1 MNKSLD
7 SFKLFVMYVLF
18 LQQPSLRYLPLKQ
31 YLKKLMTELKIE
43 DLLSADEY
51 DKKRDELL
59 SIANSESEL
68 RTVRIGNNVS
78 LLFENKETVQSKLQ
92 ELLRNENVIQSEKI
106 QKELS
111 VYQLLLPDTNSLKAS
126 MSINSDEEE
135 KKGIDKRV
143 WIQIGE
149 NDRVFGSSSTN
160 LNQIDDEDD
169 QGVFVLEFD
178 LSNLM
183 VKDFQL
189 GMILY
194 AGIDHPKYNI
204 RTKEILKQ
212 TTASLAKGLL

>member
-1 MNKSLD
+1 
-7 SFKLFVMYVLF
+7 MYVLF

-68 RTVRIGNNVS
+68 RTVHIGNNVS

-106 QKELS
+106 QKKLS

-126 MSINSDEEE
+126 MSINFDEEE

-169 QGVFVLEFD
+169 QVVFVLEFD

-212 TTASLAKGLL
+212 TTASLAKDLL

>member
-1 MNKSLD
+1 
-7 SFKLFVMYVLF
+7 MYVLF

-59 SIANSESEL
+59 SIANSQSEL

-106 QKELS
+106 QKKLS
-111 VYQLLLPDTNSLKAS
+111 IYKLLLPDTNSLKAS

-135 KKGIDKRV
+135 VKGIDKRV

-149 NDRVFGSSSTN
+149 NDRVFGSPSTN
-160 LNQIDDEDD
+160 LNQADDEDYG
-169 QGVFVLEFD
+169 GVFVLEFD

-212 TTASLAKGLL
+212 TTASLAKDLL

>member
-160 LNQIDDEDD
+160 LIQIDDEDD

-212 TTASLAKGLL
+212 TTASLAKDLL

>member
-1 MNKSLD
+1 
-7 SFKLFVMYVLF
+7 MYVLF

-59 SIANSESEL
+59 SIANSRSEL

-106 QKELS
+106 QKKLS

-169 QGVFVLEFD
+169 QVVFVLEFD

-212 TTASLAKGLL
+212 TTASLAKDLL

>member
-1 MNKSLD
+1 M
-7 SFKLFVMYVLF
+7 
-18 LQQPSLRYLPLKQ
+18 PLKQ

-59 SIANSESEL
+59 SIANSQSEL

-106 QKELS
+106 QKKLS
-111 VYQLLLPDTNSLKAS
+111 IYKLLLPDTNSLKAS

-149 NDRVFGSSSTN
+149 NDRVFGSPSTN
-160 LNQIDDEDD
+160 LNQADDEDYG
-169 QGVFVLEFD
+169 GVFVLEFD

-212 TTASLAKGLL
+212 TTASLAKDLL

>member
-1 MNKSLD
+1 
-7 SFKLFVMYVLF
+7 MYVLF

-106 QKELS
+106 QKKLS

-126 MSINSDEEE
+126 MSINSDEEK

-160 LNQIDDEDD
+160 LNQINDEDD
-169 QGVFVLEFD
+169 QVVFVLEFD

-212 TTASLAKGLL
+212 TTASLAKDLL

>member
-1 MNKSLD
+1 
-7 SFKLFVMYVLF
+7 MYVLF

-59 SIANSESEL
+59 SIANSQSEL

-106 QKELS
+106 QKKLS
-111 VYQLLLPDTNSLKAS
+111 IYQLLLPDTNSLKAS
-126 MSINSDEEE
+126 MSINPDEEE

-149 NDRVFGSSSTN
+149 NDRVFGSPSTN
-160 LNQIDDEDD
+160 LNQADDEDYG
-169 QGVFVLEFD
+169 GVFVLEFD

-212 TTASLAKGLL
+212 TTASLAKDLL

>member
-1 MNKSLD
+1 
-7 SFKLFVMYVLF
+7 MYVLF

-78 LLFENKETVQSKLQ
+78 LLFENKATVQSKLQ

-106 QKELS
+106 QKKLS
-111 VYQLLLPDTNSLKAS
+111 IYKLLLPDTNSLKAS

-135 KKGIDKRV
+135 KKGIDKKV

-160 LNQIDDEDD
+160 LNQIEDEDYG
-169 QGVFVLEFD
+169 GVFVLEFD

-212 TTASLAKGLL
+212 TTASLAKDLL

>member
-1 MNKSLD
+1 
-7 SFKLFVMYVLF
+7 MYVLF

-78 LLFENKETVQSKLQ
+78 LLFENKETVQNKLQ
-92 ELLRNENVIQSEKI
+92 ELIWNENVIRSEEI
-106 QKELS
+106 QKKLS
-111 VYQLLLPDTNSLKAS
+111 MYKFLLPDTNNLKAS

-135 KKGIDKRV
+135 EKGIDKRV

-160 LNQIDDEDD
+160 LKRADDEDYG
-169 QGVFVLEFD
+169 GVFVLEFD

-183 VKDFQL
+183 IKDFQV

-212 TTASLAKGLL
+212 TTASLAKDLL

>member
-1 MNKSLD
+1 
-7 SFKLFVMYVLF
+7 MYVLF

-106 QKELS
+106 QKKLS

-169 QGVFVLEFD
+169 QVVFVLEFD

-212 TTASLAKGLL
+212 TTASLAKDLL

>member
-1 MNKSLD
+1 
-7 SFKLFVMYVLF
+7 MYVLF

-68 RTVRIGNNVS
+68 RTVHIGNNVS

-106 QKELS
+106 QKKLS

-126 MSINSDEEE
+126 MYINFDEEE

-169 QGVFVLEFD
+169 QVVFVLEFD

-212 TTASLAKGLL
+212 TTASLAKDLL

>member
-1 MNKSLD
+1 
-7 SFKLFVMYVLF
+7 MYVLF

-59 SIANSESEL
+59 SIANSQSEL

-106 QKELS
+106 QKKLS
-111 VYQLLLPDTNSLKAS
+111 IYKLLLPDTNSLKAS

-149 NDRVFGSSSTN
+149 NDRVFGSPSTN
-160 LNQIDDEDD
+160 LNQTDDEAYG
-169 QGVFVLEFD
+169 GVFVLEFD

-212 TTASLAKGLL
+212 TTASLAKDLL

>member
-1 MNKSLD
+1 
-7 SFKLFVMYVLF
+7 MYVLF
-18 LQQPSLRYLPLKQ
+18 LQQPSLRYVPLKQ

-59 SIANSESEL
+59 SIANSQSEL

-106 QKELS
+106 QKKLS
-111 VYQLLLPDTNSLKAS
+111 IYKLLLPDTNSLKAS

-149 NDRVFGSSSTN
+149 NDRVFGSPSTN
-160 LNQIDDEDD
+160 LNQADDEDYG
-169 QGVFVLEFD
+169 GVFVLEFD

-212 TTASLAKGLL
+212 TTASLAKDLL

>member
-1 MNKSLD
+1 
-7 SFKLFVMYVLF
+7 MYVLF

-59 SIANSESEL
+59 SIANSQSEL

-106 QKELS
+106 QKKLS
-111 VYQLLLPDTNSLKAS
+111 IYKLLLPDTNSLKAS

-212 TTASLAKGLL
+212 TTASLAKDLL

>member
-1 MNKSLD
+1 
-7 SFKLFVMYVLF
+7 MYILF
-18 LQQPSLRYLPLKQ
+18 LHQPSLRYLPLKQ
-31 YLKKLMTELKIE
+31 FLKKLMTELKIE

-59 SIANSESEL
+59 SIANSEREL
-68 RTVRIGNNVS
+68 RTVRIGNSVS
-78 LLFENKETVQSKLQ
+78 LLFENKETVQHKLQ
-92 ELLRNENVIQSEKI
+92 ELLRDENVIQSEKI
-106 QKELS
+106 QKKLS
-111 VYQLLLPDTNSLKAS
+111 IYKFLLPDTNKLKAS

-149 NDRVFGSSSTN
+149 NDRVFASSFTN
-160 LNQIDDEDD
+160 LEHADVGDYERA
-169 QGVFVLEFD
+169 FLLEFD

-183 VKDFQL
+183 IKDFQA

-204 RTKEILKQ
+204 RTKEILKK
-212 TTASLAKGLL
+212 TTASLAKDLL

>member
-1 MNKSLD
+1 
-7 SFKLFVMYVLF
+7 MYVLF

-59 SIANSESEL
+59 SIANSQSEL

-78 LLFENKETVQSKLQ
+78 LLFENKETIQSKLQ

-106 QKELS
+106 QKKLS
-111 VYQLLLPDTNSLKAS
+111 IYQLLLPDTNSLKAS

-149 NDRVFGSSSTN
+149 NDRVFGSPSTN
-160 LNQIDDEDD
+160 LNQADDEDYG
-169 QGVFVLEFD
+169 GVFVLEFD

-212 TTASLAKGLL
+212 TTASLAKDLL

>member
-1 MNKSLD
+1 
-7 SFKLFVMYVLF
+7 MYVLF

-106 QKELS
+106 QKKLS
-111 VYQLLLPDTNSLKAS
+111 IYKLLLPDTNSLKAS

-149 NDRVFGSSSTN
+149 NDRVFGSPSTN
-160 LNQIDDEDD
+160 LNQADDEDYG
-169 QGVFVLEFD
+169 GVFVLEFD

-212 TTASLAKGLL
+212 TTASLAKDLL

>member
-1 MNKSLD
+1 
-7 SFKLFVMYVLF
+7 MYVLF

-43 DLLSADEY
+43 DLLSVDEY

-106 QKELS
+106 QKKLS
-111 VYQLLLPDTNSLKAS
+111 IYKLLLPDTNSLKAS

-135 KKGIDKRV
+135 EKGIDKRV

-160 LNQIDDEDD
+160 LNQIDDEDYG
-169 QGVFVLEFD
+169 GVFVLEFD

-212 TTASLAKGLL
+212 TTASLAKDLL

>member
-1 MNKSLD
+1 
-7 SFKLFVMYVLF
+7 MYVLF

-59 SIANSESEL
+59 SIANSQIEL

-106 QKELS
+106 QKKLS
-111 VYQLLLPDTNSLKAS
+111 IYQLLLPDTNSLKAS

-149 NDRVFGSSSTN
+149 NDRVFGSPSTN
-160 LNQIDDEDD
+160 LNQADDEDYG
-169 QGVFVLEFD
+169 GVFVLEFD

-212 TTASLAKGLL
+212 TTASLAKDLL

>member
-1 MNKSLD
+1 
-7 SFKLFVMYVLF
+7 MYVLF

-59 SIANSESEL
+59 SIANSQSEL

-106 QKELS
+106 QKKLS
-111 VYQLLLPDTNSLKAS
+111 IYQLLLPDTNSLKAS
-126 MSINSDEEE
+126 ISINSDEEE

-149 NDRVFGSSSTN
+149 NDRVFGSPSTN
-160 LNQIDDEDD
+160 LNQADDEDYG
-169 QGVFVLEFD
+169 GVFVLEFD

-212 TTASLAKGLL
+212 TTASLAKDLL

>member
-1 MNKSLD
+1 
-7 SFKLFVMYVLF
+7 MYVLF

-59 SIANSESEL
+59 SIANSQSEL

-106 QKELS
+106 QKKLS
-111 VYQLLLPDTNSLKAS
+111 IYKLLLPDTNSLKAS

-149 NDRVFGSSSTN
+149 NDRVFGSPSTN
-160 LNQIDDEDD
+160 LNQTDDEAYG
-169 QGVFVLEFD
+169 GVFVLEFD

-212 TTASLAKGLL
+212 TTASLAEDLL

>member
-1 MNKSLD
+1 
-7 SFKLFVMYVLF
+7 MYVLF

-59 SIANSESEL
+59 SIANSQSEL

-160 LNQIDDEDD
+160 LIQIDDEDD

-212 TTASLAKGLL
+212 TTASLAKDLL

>member
-1 MNKSLD
+1 
-7 SFKLFVMYVLF
+7 MYVLF
-18 LQQPSLRYLPLKQ
+18 LKQPSLRYLPLKQ

-59 SIANSESEL
+59 SIANSQSEL

-106 QKELS
+106 QKKLS
-111 VYQLLLPDTNSLKAS
+111 IYQLLLPDTNSLKAS

-149 NDRVFGSSSTN
+149 NDRVFGSPSTN
-160 LNQIDDEDD
+160 LNQADDEDYG
-169 QGVFVLEFD
+169 GVFVLEFD

-212 TTASLAKGLL
+212 TTASLAKDLL

>member
-1 MNKSLD
+1 
-7 SFKLFVMYVLF
+7 MYVLF

-59 SIANSESEL
+59 SIANSQSEL

-149 NDRVFGSSSTN
+149 NDRVFGSPSTN
-160 LNQIDDEDD
+160 LNQADDEDYG
-169 QGVFVLEFD
+169 GVFVLEFD

-212 TTASLAKGLL
+212 TTASLAKDLL

>member
-1 MNKSLD
+1 
-7 SFKLFVMYVLF
+7 MYVLF

-59 SIANSESEL
+59 SIANSQSEL

-106 QKELS
+106 QKKLS
-111 VYQLLLPDTNSLKAS
+111 VYKLLLPDTNSLKAS

-149 NDRVFGSSSTN
+149 NDRVFGSPSTN
-160 LNQIDDEDD
+160 LNQADDEDYG
-169 QGVFVLEFD
+169 GVFVLEFD

-212 TTASLAKGLL
+212 TTASLAKDLL

>member
-1 MNKSLD
+1 
-7 SFKLFVMYVLF
+7 MYVLF
-18 LQQPSLRYLPLKQ
+18 LQQPSLRYPPLKQ

-59 SIANSESEL
+59 SIANSQSEL

-106 QKELS
+106 QKKLS
-111 VYQLLLPDTNSLKAS
+111 IYQLLLPDTNSLKAS

-149 NDRVFGSSSTN
+149 NDRVFGSPSTN
-160 LNQIDDEDD
+160 LNQADDEDYG
-169 QGVFVLEFD
+169 GVFVLEFD

-212 TTASLAKGLL
+212 TTASLAKDLL

>member
-1 MNKSLD
+1 
-7 SFKLFVMYVLF
+7 MYVLF

-106 QKELS
+106 QKKLS
-111 VYQLLLPDTNSLKAS
+111 IYKLLLPDTNSLKAS

-169 QGVFVLEFD
+169 QVVFVLEFD

-212 TTASLAKGLL
+212 TTASLAKDLL

>member
-1 MNKSLD
+1 
-7 SFKLFVMYVLF
+7 MYVLF

-43 DLLSADEY
+43 DLLSVDEY

-78 LLFENKETVQSKLQ
+78 LLFENKATVQSKLQ

-106 QKELS
+106 QKKLS
-111 VYQLLLPDTNSLKAS
+111 VYKLLLPDTNSLKAS

-135 KKGIDKRV
+135 EKGIDKRV

-160 LNQIDDEDD
+160 LNQIDDEDYG
-169 QGVFVLEFD
+169 GVFVLEFD

-212 TTASLAKGLL
+212 TTASLAKDLL

>member
-1 MNKSLD
+1 
-7 SFKLFVMYVLF
+7 MYVLF

-59 SIANSESEL
+59 SIANSRSEL

-106 QKELS
+106 QKKLS
-111 VYQLLLPDTNSLKAS
+111 IYQLLLPDTNSLKAS
-126 MSINSDEEE
+126 MSINPDEEE

-149 NDRVFGSSSTN
+149 NDRVFGSPSTN
-160 LNQIDDEDD
+160 LNQADDEDYG
-169 QGVFVLEFD
+169 GVFVLEFD

-212 TTASLAKGLL
+212 TTASLAKDLL

>member
-1 MNKSLD
+1 
-7 SFKLFVMYVLF
+7 MYVLF

-59 SIANSESEL
+59 SIANSRSEL

-135 KKGIDKRV
+135 KKGIDKKV

-149 NDRVFGSSSTN
+149 NDRVFGSPSTN
-160 LNQIDDEDD
+160 LNQADDEDYG
-169 QGVFVLEFD
+169 GVFVLEFD

-212 TTASLAKGLL
+212 TTASLAKDLL

>member
-1 MNKSLD
+1 
-7 SFKLFVMYVLF
+7 MYVLF

-51 DKKRDELL
+51 DKKREELL

-106 QKELS
+106 QKKLS
-111 VYQLLLPDTNSLKAS
+111 IYKLLLPDTNSLKAS

-149 NDRVFGSSSTN
+149 NDRVFGSPSTN
-160 LNQIDDEDD
+160 LNQADDEDYG
-169 QGVFVLEFD
+169 GVFVLEFD

-212 TTASLAKGLL
+212 TTASLAKDLL

>member
-1 MNKSLD
+1 
-7 SFKLFVMYVLF
+7 MYVLF
-18 LQQPSLRYLPLKQ
+18 LKQPSLRYLPLKQ

-59 SIANSESEL
+59 SIANSQSEL

-106 QKELS
+106 QKKLS
-111 VYQLLLPDTNSLKAS
+111 IYQLLLPDTNSLKAS
-126 MSINSDEEE
+126 ISINSDEEE

-149 NDRVFGSSSTN
+149 NDRVFGSPSTN
-160 LNQIDDEDD
+160 LNQADDEDYG
-169 QGVFVLEFD
+169 GVFVLEFD

-212 TTASLAKGLL
+212 TTASLAKDLL

>member
-1 MNKSLD
+1 
-7 SFKLFVMYVLF
+7 MYVLF

-43 DLLSADEY
+43 DLLSVDEY

-78 LLFENKETVQSKLQ
+78 LLFENKATVQSKLQ

-106 QKELS
+106 QKKLS
-111 VYQLLLPDTNSLKAS
+111 VYKLLLPDTNSLKAS

-135 KKGIDKRV
+135 EKGIDKRV

-149 NDRVFGSSSTN
+149 NDRVFGSPSTN
-160 LNQIDDEDD
+160 LNQADDEDYG
-169 QGVFVLEFD
+169 GVFVLEFD

-212 TTASLAKGLL
+212 TTASLAKDLL

>member
-1 MNKSLD
+1 
-7 SFKLFVMYVLF
+7 MYVLF

-59 SIANSESEL
+59 SIANSQSEL

-106 QKELS
+106 QKKLS
-111 VYQLLLPDTNSLKAS
+111 IYQLLLPDTNSLKAS

-212 TTASLAKGLL
+212 TTASLAKDLL

>member
-1 MNKSLD
+1 
-7 SFKLFVMYVLF
+7 MYVLF

-59 SIANSESEL
+59 SIANSQSEL

-106 QKELS
+106 QKKLS
-111 VYQLLLPDTNSLKAS
+111 IYKLLLPDTNSLKAS

-160 LNQIDDEDD
+160 LNQADDEDYG
-169 QGVFVLEFD
+169 GVFVLEFD

-212 TTASLAKGLL
+212 TTASLAKDLL

>member
-1 MNKSLD
+1 
-7 SFKLFVMYVLF
+7 MYVLF

-59 SIANSESEL
+59 SIANSQSEL

-106 QKELS
+106 QKKLS
-111 VYQLLLPDTNSLKAS
+111 IYKLLLPDTNSLKAS

-149 NDRVFGSSSTN
+149 NDRVFGSPSTN
-160 LNQIDDEDD
+160 LNQADDEDYG
-169 QGVFVLEFD
+169 GVFVLEFD

-194 AGIDHPKYNI
+194 AGIDHPKYKI

-212 TTASLAKGLL
+212 TTASLAKDLL

>member
-1 MNKSLD
+1 
-7 SFKLFVMYVLF
+7 MYVLF

-31 YLKKLMTELKIE
+31 YLKKLMTEIKIE

-59 SIANSESEL
+59 STANSESEL

-106 QKELS
+106 QKKLS
-111 VYQLLLPDTNSLKAS
+111 FYKLLLPDTNSLKAS

-135 KKGIDKRV
+135 EKGIDKRV

-149 NDRVFGSSSTN
+149 NDRVFGSSSTI
-160 LNQIDDEDD
+160 LNQAGDEDD
-169 QGVFVLEFD
+169 EGVFVLEFD

-204 RTKEILKQ
+204 RTKEILKR
-212 TTASLAKGLL
+212 TTASLAKDLL